1 MKCAP
6 NPLRLPTAVLS
17 GLLCAAPVATPALA
31 AGPERASWTLG
42 GSAEVEQ
49 DGGWALGGD
58 LAYRTTG
65 GTRLRAAV
73 ARSELKS
80 DNLDALT
87 TTRLSGGVRHAFGDA
102 GPAVS
107 LDLTWW
113 QDPDTVTARELTA
126 GAQFGPPELT
136 LGVSARLRQSE
147 FEPFE
152 VRGTV
157 QLPNGRPLALTGTA
171 DCQLDDLGYGLDLTR
186 DTGAWSLFVSGRK
199 YDYDDTECSFSSR
212 ALDLLS
218 RTQSGVFRQFAAAE
232 AQRLSRIAASQSD
245 EQTSFLDYQVGGGVA
260 WRRNADQFGLDVS
273 HSREEFDGLDSN
285 ALTLHWTRVLDA
297 GIDLVVY
304 GGATDS
310 DAWGTL
316 PFLGVAVSRTF

>member
-1 MKCAP
+1 MKRAP
-6 NPLRLPTAVLS
+6 VAVRRSTLLPS
-17 GLLCAAPVATPALA
+17 GLLCAASIVASAVASA
-31 AGPERASWTLG
+31 AERDSWTLG
-42 GSAEVEQ
+42 GSVELEQ

-58 LAYRTTG
+58 LAYRTAG
-65 GTRLRAAV
+65 GTRFRAAV

-102 GPAVS
+102 GPSVS

-113 QDPDTVTARELTA
+113 QDPDTVTARELTV
-126 GAQFGPPELT
+126 GAEFGPPELT
-136 LGVSARLRQSE
+136 LGVNARLRRSE
-147 FEPFE
+147 FEPFA

-157 QLPNGRPLALTGTA
+157 QLPNGRTFLLSGTA
-171 DCQLDDLGYGLDLTR
+171 DCELDDLGYGLDLTR
-186 DTGAWSLFVSGRK
+186 EVGAWSLFVSGRK

-212 ALDLLS
+212 GLDALS
-218 RTQSGVFRQFAAAE
+218 RAQSGVFRQFAAAE

-260 WRRNADQFGLDVS
+260 WRRDVDQFGLDVS

-285 ALTLHWTRVLDA
+285 ALTLHWTRVLDD
-297 GIDLVVY
+297 GIDVVVY

-316 PFLGVAVSRTF
+316 PFVGVAVSRTF

>member
-1 MKCAP
+1 M
-6 NPLRLPTAVLS
+6 R
-17 GLLCAAPVATPALA
+17 CAASIVASAVASA
-31 AGPERASWTLG
+31 AERDSWTLG
-42 GSAEVEQ
+42 GSAELEQ

-65 GTRLRAAV
+65 GTRFRAAV

-126 GAQFGPPELT
+126 GAEFGPPELT
-136 LGVSARLRQSE
+136 VGASARLRRSE
-147 FEPFE
+147 FEPFA
-152 VRGTV
+152 VGGTV
-157 QLPNGRPLALTGTA
+157 LLPNGRPIQLTGTA
-171 DCQLDDLGYGLDLTR
+171 DCRLDDLGYGLDLTR
-186 DTGAWSLFVSGRK
+186 DTGAWSFFVSGRK

-212 ALDLLS
+212 ALDALS

-285 ALTLHWTRVLDA
+285 ALTLHWTRMLDD
-297 GIDLVVY
+297 GIDVVVY

>member
-1 MKCAP
+1 MNAP
-6 NPLRLPTAVLS
+6 IALRPSIRAVA
-17 GLLCAAPVATPALA
+17 GLLCAGTLA
-31 AGPERASWTLG
+31 ASATAPAAQPASWTLG

-49 DGGWALGGD
+49 DGGWALGGN
-58 LAYRTTG
+58 LAYRTG
-65 GTRLRAAV
+65 GTRYRASV

-107 LDLTWW
+107 LDFAWW

-126 GAQFGPPELT
+126 GAEFGPPELT
-136 LGVSARLRQSE
+136 LGVNARLRRSE
-147 FEPFE
+147 FEPFA
-152 VRGTV
+152 VAGLV
-157 QLPNGRPLALTGTA
+157 QLPNGRPLLLTGTA
-171 DCQLDDLGYGLDLTR
+171 DCELDDLGYGLDLTR
-186 DTGAWSLFVSGRK
+186 DTGAWSFFVSGRK
-199 YDYDDTECSFSSR
+199 YDYDDTECAFSSR
-212 ALDLLS
+212 LLDALQ
-218 RTQSGVFRQFAAAE
+218 RVQSGVFRQFAAAQ

-260 WRRNADQFGLDVS
+260 WRRDADQFGVDVA

-285 ALTLHWTRVLDA
+285 ALTLHWTRVLDR
-297 GIDLVVY
+297 GIDVVVY

-316 PFLGVAVSRTF
+316 PFVGVAVSRTF

>member
-1 MKCAP
+1 MSRVPDAF
-6 NPLRLPTAVLS
+6 LGSTLLAS
-17 GLLCAAPVATPALA
+17 ALLCAAPLVTSTAALA
-31 AGPERASWTLG
+31 AERDRWTLG
-42 GSAEVEQ
+42 GSAELEQ

-58 LAYRTTG
+58 LAYRTAG

-87 TTRLSGGVRHAFGDA
+87 TTRVSGGVRHRFADT

-113 QDPDTVTARELTA
+113 QDPDTVTARELA
-126 GAQFGPPELT
+126 AAAEFGPPELT
-136 LGVSARLRQSE
+136 LGVSARLRRSE
-147 FEPFE
+147 FEPFA

-157 QLPNGRPLALTGTA
+157 QLPNGRTILLSGTA
-171 DCQLDDLGYGLDLTR
+171 DCELDDLGYGLDLIR
-186 DTGAWSLFVSGRK
+186 DTGAWSFSLSGRK

-212 ALDLLS
+212 SLDALS
-218 RTQSGVFRQFAAAE
+218 RARSGVFRQFAAAQ

-245 EQTSFLDYQVGGGVA
+245 EQTSFLDYQAGGGVA
-260 WRRNADQFGLDVS
+260 WRRDADQFGLDAS
-273 HSREEFDGLDSN
+273 HSREEFDGLESN
-285 ALTLHWTRVLDA
+285 ALTLHWTRVLDD
-297 GIDLVVY
+297 GVDVVVY

-316 PFLGVAVSRTF
+316 PFVGVAVSRTF